1 MADEKDKEKK
11 QELAKVEESP
21 KTGGLTIAE
30 VLAHP
35 VVQQMNQKLE
45 SMQQLL
51 QALPEAIGRAV
62 AEAQRANRP
71 GTIPLVSG
79 PAVELRPSGGSVEFH
94 RKGRIVENGKEIV
107 PEGMAAEGS
116 IDKDLEDLQR
126 KVPPRKLKQK

>member
-11 QELAKVEESP
+11 QELAKVEEQP
-21 KTGGLTIAE
+21 KAGGLTIAE

-45 SMQQLL
+45 NMQQLL

-71 GTIPLVSG
+71 GTIPLSG
-79 PAVELRPSGGSVEFH
+79 PLVELRPSGSGSVEFH

-107 PEGMAAEGS
+107 PEGLMAEGS
-116 IDKDLEDLQR
+116 IDKDLEDIQR
-126 KVPPRKLKQK
+126 KAPPRKLKRQ